1 MSFIRKLVKSKEK
14 EAQQRAAEKENTAD
28 ETPPINSSNQSRYF
42 SLKSFLLFSLFFMR
56 GGIYIRRSSF
66 LCLKFLMFVF
76 KLHRGNTFLLFI
88 LDPPQPSKPAD
99 FQKESSLGSLDYEA
113 VMEATEKPESSG
125 KKSYNRWSEKERFDI
140 GKYAAIHGGSAAAAK
155 FQTKDKPLNES
166 TARRFGN
173 LYKKE
178 LKESTRENRGMVSK
192 FVPLKRGR
200 PLFLG
205 SLDGMVQR
213 FLMALRNRG
222 GVVSR
227 TVAIATAKALISRN
241 PQFELGHIKIDYS
254 WTKSLFKRMGFVKRM
269 RTTSKVEITEGA
281 KKECELL
288 FLHDIVSTI
297 EEHNIPHQLVM
308 NLDQTPLK
316 FVPRMNHTMAKKG
329 SSSVP
334 IVGSSDKRCLTGTF
348 IIALDGTFLP
358 MQLIYGGKTKQSLP
372 KFEFPESFS
381 LSVNPKHYSNT
392 QESKK
397 VIEEVV
403 LKYVEDQ
410 RKKLNNPKQ
419 AALLIFDVFRGQIT
433 EEVTELLKKHNIF
446 LVLVPSN
453 MTHIFQPLDLTVNH
467 HCKQFM
473 RNLFTEWYSKQIEKE
488 LSLNKEI
495 EDINVQLKLTTIKP
509 LHASWL
515 LQFYNHITSS
525 DGREVVLNGWKAS
538 GIYDAVRMG
547 SASLD
552 SLDPFQDISPLP
564 ETNSVVT
571 QPITDIIQ
579 CVRSIKG

>member
-1 MSFIRKLVKSKEK
+1 MSYIRKLAKLQEK
-14 EAQQRAAEKENTAD
+14 EAQQRAAEKEKTSD
-28 ETPPINSSNQSRYF
+28 ETPSNSSREQS
-42 SLKSFLLFSLFFMR
+42 
-56 GGIYIRRSSF
+56 
-66 LCLKFLMFVF
+66 
-76 KLHRGNTFLLFI
+76 
-88 LDPPQPSKPAD
+88 PQPTD
-99 FQKESSLGSLDYEA
+99 FQQESSLGSLDYEA
-113 VMEATEKPESSG
+113 VTDATENVKSSG

-140 GKYAAIHGGSAAAAK
+140 GKYVAIHGGAAAITK
-155 FQTKDKPLNES
+155 FQTKDRPLSES

-178 LKESTRENRGMVSK
+178 LKDSTREKRSVVTK

-205 SLDGMVQR
+205 SLDEMVQR
-213 FLMALRNRG
+213 FLIALRNRG

-227 TVAIATAKALISRN
+227 TVATAAAKALISRN
-241 PQFELGHIKIDYS
+241 PQFELGHIKIDNS
-254 WTKSLFKRMGFVKRM
+254 WAKSLFKRMGFKKRM
-269 RTTSKVEITEGA
+269 KTTSKVEITEGA

-297 EEHNIPHQLVM
+297 EQHSIPHQLVM
-308 NLDQTPLK
+308 NLDQTALK

-348 IIALDGTFLP
+348 IITLDGSFLP
-358 MQLIYGGKTKQSLP
+358 MQLIYGGKTNQSLP

-392 QESKK
+392 QESIK
-397 VIEEVV
+397 VIKEIV
-403 LKYVEDQ
+403 LKHVEDQ

-433 EEVTELLKKHNIF
+433 EEVTELLKKNNIF

-453 MTHIFQPLDLTVNH
+453 MTHIFQPLDLTVNN

-488 LSLNKEI
+488 LSLNKKI
-495 EDINVQLKLTTIKP
+495 EDINIQLKLTTIKP

-515 LQFYNHITSS
+515 LQFYNHITSA

-547 SASLD
+547 STSLE
-552 SLDPFQDISPLP
+552 SLDPFQDLSPLP
-564 ETNSVVT
+564 ESNSVIT
-571 QPITDIIQ
+571 QPITDIINAPDLLKDSFIN
-579 CVRSIKG
+579 VRVENDDDKEEEYTRDEDDIDFSRNAFDIIIDDEEE